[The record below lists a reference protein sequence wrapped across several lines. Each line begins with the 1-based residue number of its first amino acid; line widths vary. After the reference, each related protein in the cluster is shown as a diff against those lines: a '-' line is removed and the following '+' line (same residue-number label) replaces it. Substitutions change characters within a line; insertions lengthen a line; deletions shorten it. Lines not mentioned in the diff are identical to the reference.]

1 MQELQACKGQ
11 ERIEAEDKCRLVCRR
26 NRNGK
31 GGAINDDSYWK
42 AACLVSFY
50 WLTSYMSCSPELFYV
65 QNCFLNHQI
74 LKEQLHASLRY
85 SKLAAA
91 CQI

>member
-1 MQELQACKGQ
+1 MTYFRQWTGSVAAEEGKVLQELQACKGQ

-42 AACLVSFY
+42 GACLVSFY
-50 WLTSYMSCSPELFYV
+50 WLTFGW
-65 QNCFLNHQI
+65 
-74 LKEQLHASLRY
+74 
-85 SKLAAA
+85 
-91 CQI
+91 